1 MLQKDYYQVLGLHR
15 NASED
20 EIKRAYRKLALQYH
34 PDHHP
39 DDSESEEKFKEIGE
53 AYAVL
58 IDPEKRKEYD
68 YSGHLRFKRRYTSE
82 DIFKDFDFDQLF
94 KEFGFGFGPRSF
106 RGLFCKRRGRGC
118 GRRKANFFRGGFF
131 QESLKDF
138 SEREEVS
145 GIYELPLTLAEAYW
159 GAEKEI
165 IIDSIGE
172 ERRLLIQIPRGT
184 GPGTLVRVVLN
195 ESENGEILFRVR
207 II

>member
-1 MLQKDYYQVLGLHR
+1 
-15 NASED
+15 
-20 EIKRAYRKLALQYH
+20 
-34 PDHHP
+34 
-39 DDSESEEKFKEIGE
+39 
-53 AYAVL
+53 L

-68 YSGHLRFKRRYTSE
+68 YSGHLRFKHRYTSE
-82 DIFKDFDFDQLF
+82 DIFRDFDFDQLF

-106 RGLFCKRRGRGC
+106 RGLFCKRRGE
-118 GRRKANFFRGGFF
+118 FF

-138 SEREEVS
+138 SEREEVD
-145 GIYELPLTLAEAYW
+145 GIYEIPLTLAEAYW

-172 ERRLLIQIPRGT
+172 EKRLLIQIPRGT

-195 ESENGEILFRVR
+195 ESEEGEILFRVR